1 MGINSE
7 QIVFIRTKQNSP
19 GVKINL
25 SVRFILRRAYFSVFQ
40 SDDSLD
46 HLSAEEK
53 ACLLFLE
60 ETIEALD
67 TEEDSGMSNDEPDQL
82 PNSAN
87 LGTKLADPS
96 ASMNKSKP
104 NSGFFSGYRSF

>member
-1 MGINSE
+1 MKSTFTV
-7 QIVFIRTKQNSP
+7 QFV
-19 GVKINL
+19 
-25 SVRFILRRAYFSVFQ
+25 LRRAYFSVFQ

-60 ETIEALD
+60 ETIESLD
-67 TEEDSGMSNDEPDQL
+67 TEEDSGLSNDEPDQL
-82 PNSAN
+82 PNPAN

-104 NSGFFSGYRSF
+104 NSGFFSGDRSF